1 MQAGVDASVLQE
13 ATKHFES
20 RLHTAAAMYVQAL
33 HSLPITSTVTQSTV
47 QAPDT
52 AADRDI
58 EAYSAEAAH
67 GTGAVRVF
75 SVLQYFYESMQSFSA
90 CQLP

>member
-33 HSLPITSTVTQSTV
+33 HNLPITSAAVQSTV

-52 AADRDI
+52 AADRDL

-67 GTGAVRVF
+67 GTGAIKVVPLLQHIDD
-75 SVLQYFYESMQSFSA
+75 SVQSHFA